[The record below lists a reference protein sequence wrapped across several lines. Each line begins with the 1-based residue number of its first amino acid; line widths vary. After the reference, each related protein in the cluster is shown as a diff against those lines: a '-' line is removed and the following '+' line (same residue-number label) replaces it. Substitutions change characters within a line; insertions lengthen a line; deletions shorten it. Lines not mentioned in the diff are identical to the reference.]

1 MKPWIHNVILMSSVG
16 MIITGLLLLIP
27 PAAWPRMTAPQDG
40 RVIELANSRTGGGY
54 SALSDSGVSKAIY
67 FDDEILLRA
76 SKDGSTYCCGFTFE
90 IVMQLA
96 QERGL
101 LKGKSYI
108 EMKRFQKQWYGA
120 EPGSN
125 KRQVAMAMEN
135 LGIGREISLDNAR
148 PGDFVIYSRTGPRGI
163 GHSVVLIDTIR
174 RDGKVI
180 GLYYRSSQPTTNGIG
195 NQTEYLSDT
204 GYSNG
209 TIRRDTIVAAR
220 LDAK

>member
-16 MIITGLLLLIP
+16 MIIIGLLLLIP
-27 PAAWPRMTAPQDG
+27 PAAWPAMTALQDQG
-40 RVIELANSRTGGGY
+40 VIELANSRTGGGY
-54 SALSDSGVSKAIY
+54 SALSDSGVSKAIR

-101 LKGKSYI
+101 LEGKSYI

-125 KRQVAMAMEN
+125 KRQVALAMEN

-220 LDAK
+220 LNAK